1 MLDSEGPVCAVVDP
15 SALPPEELKRLYER
29 EHARA
34 EAAEARIA
42 ELEGKL
48 GEAEA
53 RAEEWRQESVSAR
66 CDLNVLRSV
75 FASNKEKLAAARA
88 DLKELHRSR
97 STENVRRLEK
107 EAARLQGLLNAAGI
121 DSGRHSMTG
130 MRKEMSRL
138 KDVIARQ
145 AEELKELKAENERL
159 RSARETHAKARFGR
173 KSEKQKK
180 KKSEVRQWPQTWSAG
195 GHARARADTAL
206 GYGPQIRGS
215 RPAGGGAC
223 LSLLR
228 PSLREER
235 QP

>member
-15 SALPPEELKRLYER
+15 SALPPEEWKRLYER

-75 FASNKEKLAAARA
+75 FESNKEKLAAARA

-121 DSGRHSMTG
+121 ECGRHSMTG

-159 RSARETHAKARFGR
+159 RSARDTHAKAR
-173 KSEKQKK
+173 
-180 KKSEVRQWPQTWSAG
+180 
-195 GHARARADTAL
+195 HADNRIMPR
-206 GYGPQIRGS
+206 
-215 RPAGGGAC
+215 
-223 LSLLR
+223 LR
-228 PSLREER
+228 PGALNPRTFFQEISA
-235 QP
+235 

>member
-1 MLDSEGPVCAVVDP
+1 MRGFQGFIFFWPLLPTSVDP
-15 SALPPEELKRLYER
+15 AACWIPKALFALLSIHRPLPPEEWKRLYER

-42 ELEGKL
+42 ELEDKL

-121 DSGRHSMTG
+121 ECGRHSMTG

-159 RSARETHAKARFGR
+159 RSARETHAKAR
-173 KSEKQKK
+173 
-180 KKSEVRQWPQTWSAG
+180 
-195 GHARARADTAL
+195 HADNRIMPR
-206 GYGPQIRGS
+206 
-215 RPAGGGAC
+215 
-223 LSLLR
+223 LR
-228 PSLREER
+228 PGALNPRTFFQELSA
-235 QP
+235 